1 MSSHVETSPGGIGFI
16 RTTAQKPIPGE
27 PNASRAARRRSW
39 LTGQSKVDHDI
50 RTTDVHRH
58 VG

>member
-1 MSSHVETSPGGIGFI
+1 METSPGGIGFI